1 MTDAAPGGPPG
12 GEPANAGDAPPHP
25 PSPPAAPRR
34 LTRSNRDR
42 FLCGV
47 CGGLGEYF
55 HVEPLFFRLGFA
67 ALSFLGGLGVLL
79 YVISCIL
86 IPNAGAARPTGFES
100 WVRDSSGRTRA
111 LVGGG
116 LVFLA
121 VLIAADGLGVSHD
134 GLFWG
139 FALLAVGVVLLVQ
152 DRWHPVE
159 TPARPLSA
167 AAPYAAASFDPAG
180 SGMPWAGR
188 LRAPRERSVLGIVT
202 VAAALLAVGLAT
214 LVASVAGISLSLAT
228 ALSTVL
234 LTLGA
239 GLVAGTWFGRSR
251 LLIVLG
257 ILVLPLAAGA
267 ALVNEPLSGGTGDV
281 TASPQVLADVQGEYH
296 LAAGHLTLDLTQ
308 VDFGG
313 VQPTVTATVAFGQ
326 LTVIVP
332 AGVTVDM
339 RGHAGAGEVDLF
351 GHVNDGLNIDATNA
365 TAGAATGNL
374 HLRLSVGFGQVDVV
388 SAPAMP
394 PPPGTP

>member
-1 MTDAAPGGPPG
+1 
-12 GEPANAGDAPPHP
+12 
-25 PSPPAAPRR
+25 
-34 LTRSNRDR
+34 
-42 FLCGV
+42 
-47 CGGLGEYF
+47 
-55 HVEPLFFRLGFA
+55 
-67 ALSFLGGLGVLL
+67 
-79 YVISCIL
+79 
-86 IPNAGAARPTGFES
+86 
-100 WVRDSSGRTRA
+100 
-111 LVGGG
+111 
-116 LVFLA
+116 
-121 VLIAADGLGVSHD
+121 
-134 GLFWG
+134 
-139 FALLAVGVVLLVQ
+139 
-152 DRWHPVE
+152 
-159 TPARPLSA
+159 
-167 AAPYAAASFDPAG
+167 
-180 SGMPWAGR
+180 MPWAGR